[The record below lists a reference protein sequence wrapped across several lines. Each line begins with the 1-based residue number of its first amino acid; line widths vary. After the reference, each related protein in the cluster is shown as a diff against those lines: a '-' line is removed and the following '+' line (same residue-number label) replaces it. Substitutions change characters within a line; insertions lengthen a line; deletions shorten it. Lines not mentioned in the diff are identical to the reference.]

1 MQGSKGN
8 RLERWDLS
16 DVGHKNA
23 QKPTWQSGKCMNM
36 WFYHVLSCLGL
47 CNSTIFYT
55 LISLTSGI
63 VICGS
68 VWLGHTHAFSLAEL
82 ERRRWR
88 GREREKWKKRP
99 RWCLLVCTTHQ
110 LVRYMVTD
118 RIMEKKNV
126 QLRQAAPAS
135 DFSII
140 GFFPIRV
147 QNIPEVIR
155 TFFFSIILGGGHY
168 FHNWFFLWNQGA
180 RADWPVFP

>member
-1 MQGSKGN
+1 MRCSRFLWGCQIRITQALARTLWRSNSFSEAKCASSTTPTLSMQGSKGN

-68 VWLGHTHAFSLAEL
+68 VWLGHTRAFSLAEL

-88 GREREKWKKRP
+88 GRERERERERSGKNAP
-99 RWCLLVCTTHQ
+99 GDVC
-110 LVRYMVTD
+110 
-118 RIMEKKNV
+118 
-126 QLRQAAPAS
+126 
-135 DFSII
+135 
-140 GFFPIRV
+140 
-147 QNIPEVIR
+147 
-155 TFFFSIILGGGHY
+155 
-168 FHNWFFLWNQGA
+168 
-180 RADWPVFP
+180 